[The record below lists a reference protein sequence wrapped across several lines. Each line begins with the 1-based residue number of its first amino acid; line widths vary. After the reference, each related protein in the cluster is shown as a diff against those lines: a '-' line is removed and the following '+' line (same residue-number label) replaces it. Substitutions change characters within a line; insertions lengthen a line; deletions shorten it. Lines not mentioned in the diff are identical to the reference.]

1 MIALDCTKAGLL
13 YAWYDALVKQHLLD
27 HITIEALLD
36 SSACSALVGLIT
48 RAVDE
53 LVANRFLEEEDL
65 YTSIGRTGF
74 GRYRI
79 TNKGIRYVEEK
90 LQHCKTSLSDV
101 LKSAEKAAENEP
113 DRWKRADFLG
123 ELPASRVDELRALL
137 LECISVIRQANLSQQ
152 DRADAEQRIKAAQEA
167 TEAPNP
173 PLKVVVDLIKPFS
186 SSFLGE
192 LAKKIVN
199 LIFGS

>member
-1 MIALDCTKAGLL
+1 
-13 YAWYDALVKQHLLD
+13 
-27 HITIEALLD
+27 
-36 SSACSALVGLIT
+36 
-48 RAVDE
+48 
-53 LVANRFLEEEDL
+53 
-65 YTSIGRTGF
+65 
-74 GRYRI
+74 
-79 TNKGIRYVEEK
+79 
-90 LQHCKTSLSDV
+90 
-101 LKSAEKAAENEP
+101 
-113 DRWKRADFLG
+113 
-123 ELPASRVDELRALL
+123 VDELRALL